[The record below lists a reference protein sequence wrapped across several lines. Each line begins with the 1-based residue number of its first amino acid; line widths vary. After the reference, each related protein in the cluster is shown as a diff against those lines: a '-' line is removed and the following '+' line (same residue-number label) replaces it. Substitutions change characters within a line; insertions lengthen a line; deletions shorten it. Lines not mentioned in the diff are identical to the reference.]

1 MTDVISPALHH
12 VTLRTTKKQELIDWY
27 GVVAGLDVVF
37 EFPFGAWLTNDAANH
52 RFALLAFPG
61 MSEDPEKGGH
71 TGIDHLAFE
80 YASAEDLMS
89 SYARLRDLGIT
100 PLMCLDHG
108 MTFSLYYRDPDG
120 NSVELQV
127 DAFGDWERST
137 EFMRS
142 APQFA
147 ANPLGH
153 FFDPEQVYQAMQ
165 SGLTLEDVRADI
177 ASYLPDPLPDVPFA
191 PVPENER

>member
-1 MTDVISPALHH
+1 
-12 VTLRTTKKQELIDWY
+12 
-27 GVVAGLDVVF
+27 
-37 EFPFGAWLTNDAANH
+37 
-52 RFALLAFPG
+52 
-61 MSEDPEKGGH
+61 
-71 TGIDHLAFE
+71 
-80 YASAEDLMS
+80 MS